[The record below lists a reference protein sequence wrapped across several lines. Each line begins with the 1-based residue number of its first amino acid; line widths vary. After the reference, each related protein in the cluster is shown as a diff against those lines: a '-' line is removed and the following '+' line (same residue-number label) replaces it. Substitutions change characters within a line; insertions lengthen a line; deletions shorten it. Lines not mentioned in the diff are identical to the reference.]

1 MHPHAEYLLHLADN
15 ALVLSHRNSEWCG
28 HGPELEQDIALSNI
42 ALDLLGQARHLYR
55 HATTTLGGTNTE
67 DSLAYLRD
75 TRAYRNILLVELPR
89 GDWGFTILRQYLF
102 SEFSHLQYTALQHTA
117 DTQLAAIAA
126 KALVEVAYHR
136 RWSGEWVVRLGDGT
150 DESHRRMATALDS
163 LWPYTGEMFDAAPYE
178 QTATAQDSGIDPATL
193 RADWL
198 RQVEQTL
205 REATLADDS
214 STLARAQTP
223 HHKGGKQGLH
233 TEHLG
238 YLLAEMQFL
247 QRAYPGN
254 EW

>member
-1 MHPHAEYLLHLADN
+1 MDPHAEYLLHLADN

-28 HGPELEQDIALSNI
+28 HGPELEQDIALTNV
-42 ALDLLGQARHLYR
+42 ALDLLGQARHLYQ
-55 HATTTLGGTNTE
+55 HASSSLGGTTTE
-67 DSLAYLRD
+67 DSLAFLRD
-75 TRAYRNILLVELPR
+75 NRAYRNILLVERPR
-89 GDWGFTILRQYLF
+89 GDWGYTLLRQYLF
-102 SEFSHLQYTALQHTA
+102 SEFSHLQYTALQQSA

-150 DESHRRMATALDS
+150 EESHRRIATALES

-178 QTATAQDSGIDPATL
+178 QTTSAQGIGIDPATL
-193 RADWL
+193 RSDWL

-205 REATLADDS
+205 REAGLADEY
-214 STLARAQTP
+214 STLIHTRTP
-223 HHKGGKQGLH
+223 HQKGGKQGIH